1 MNGGELVAETLAHH
15 GSRFLFTLC
24 GGHISPILTACHAR
38 GIRVIDTRNEAAAVF
53 AADAVSRLTGIP
65 GVAAVTAGPGVT
77 NTVTAITNARLAQ
90 SPLVLL
96 GGATAGILKGRGALQ
111 DIDQLAIM
119 RPLTKWCASA
129 SRVRDIPR
137 LVSLAFK
144 RAQSGVAGPVFLE
157 LPVDLL
163 YDEKVVREW
172 FEKSGKA
179 NPLLRWYMSRYLNR
193 QFDDDVAWRRTSPL
207 AAAGEGSARG
217 AGRVTDAAARLRAAQ
232 RPVIVA
238 GSQIATP
245 QSATAVAQACERIG
259 APVFLSGMARG
270 ILGSSSAVQVRH
282 RRKEALRKADLVIL
296 AGVPSDF
303 RLNYGRDIARDA
315 VLVSA
320 NRSLHDLRKN
330 RRPDVALHTDPASF
344 LIALAE
350 IGGVERPDWIGALHA
365 ADEEREVEIR
375 ALAEEKTEF
384 INPVSLCRAIESAV
398 APDSIIIAD
407 GGDFVSTASYIVR
420 PRAPLS
426 WLDPGPYGTLGAGGG
441 FALGAGVV
449 RPGQELW
456 LLYGDGALG
465 FSLAEFDSFA
475 RHRIPVIAVVAND
488 GCWSQIYREQ
498 VEMLGDDTGCM
509 LARSDYHMAAEGLGG
524 KGLLLR
530 EPGAIESTLREAQ
543 RLAAEGWPVLVNA
556 WVGRTAFRKGSISM

>member
-1 MNGGELVAETLAHH
+1 MNGGRLVAETLERH
-15 GSRFLFTLC
+15 GVRFLFTLC

-38 GIRVIDTRNEAAAVF
+38 GIRIVDTRNEASAVF
-53 AADAVSRLTGIP
+53 GADAVSRLTGVP

-111 DIDQLAIM
+111 DIDQLALM
-119 RPLTKWCASA
+119 RPLTKWCTSVQ
-129 SRVRDIPR
+129 RVRDIPR
-137 LVSLAFK
+137 LLTLAFR
-144 RAQSGVAGPVFLE
+144 RARAGVPGPVFLE

-163 YDEKVVREW
+163 YDESVVRGW

-179 NPLLRWYMSRYLNR
+179 GPLMRWYMARYLNR
-193 QFDDDVAWRRTSPL
+193 QFDGQARAPRALKEP
-207 AAAGEGSARG
+207 AATGMNVR
-217 AGRVTDAAARLRAAQ
+217 DAAARLRKAR

-238 GSQIATP
+238 GSQIASAD
-245 QSATAVAQACERIG
+245 SATRVAAALEKIG
-259 APVFLSGMARG
+259 APVYLSGMARG

-282 RRKEALRKADLVIL
+282 RRKEALRQADLVIL
-296 AGVPSDF
+296 AGVPADF
-303 RLNYGRDIARDA
+303 RLNYGRDIAGQA

-320 NRSLHDLRKN
+320 NRSRHDLRKN
-330 RRPDVALHTDPASF
+330 RRPDVALLGDPAAF
-344 LIALAE
+344 LMALAE
-350 IGGVERPDWIGALHA
+350 AGAANWSDWIDTLHR
-365 ADEEREVEIR
+365 ADQEREREIR
-375 ALAEEKTEF
+375 ASAEERSEF
-384 INPVSLCRAIESAV
+384 INPVSLCRAIEEAM
-398 APDSIIIAD
+398 APRSIIIAD

-426 WLDPGPYGTLGAGGG
+426 WLDPGPYGTLGVGGG
-441 FALGAGVV
+441 FALGAGVA
-449 RPGQELW
+449 RPGEELW

-465 FSLAEFDSFA
+465 FSLAEFDSFV
-475 RHRIPVIAVVAND
+475 RHGIPVIAIVAND

-509 LARSDYHMAAEGLGG
+509 LARSDYHLAAEGLGG
-524 KGLLLR
+524 RGLLLQDA
-530 EPGAIESTLREAQ
+530 GAVDSTLREAK
-543 RLAAEGWPVLVNA
+543 RIAAEGRPVLVNA

>member
-1 MNGGELVAETLAHH
+1 MNGGELVAETLARH
-15 GSRFLFTLC
+15 GARFLFTLC

-53 AADAVSRLTGIP
+53 AADAVSRLTGVP

-90 SPLVLL
+90 SPLVLI

-111 DIDQLAIM
+111 DIDQLALM
-119 RPLTKWCASA
+119 RPLTKWSASA
-129 SRVRDIPR
+129 RRVRDIPR

-144 RAQSGVAGPVFLE
+144 RARSGVPGPVFLE

-179 NPLLRWYMSRYLNR
+179 NPLLRWYMSRYLQR
-193 QFDDDVAWRRTSPL
+193 QFEGDVVWRRAPPL
-207 AAAGEGSARG
+207 AAPGEG
-217 AGRVTDAAARLRAAQ
+217 GRRHTHDAATRLRAAR

-238 GSQIATP
+238 GSQIASP
-245 QSATAVAQACERIG
+245 QSATRVAEALERIG

-282 RRKEALRKADLVIL
+282 RRKEALREADLVIL

-303 RLNYGRDIARDA
+303 RLNYGRDIAPDA

-330 RRPDVALHTDPASF
+330 RRPDVALHGDPASF

-350 IGGVERPDWIGALHA
+350 TAAPDYAGWAGALHR
-365 ADEEREVEIR
+365 ADEEREQEIR
-375 ALAEEKTEF
+375 SSAEEKTEF
-384 INPVSLCRAIESAV
+384 INPVSLCRAIENAI
-398 APDSIIIAD
+398 APKSIIIAD

-426 WLDPGPYGTLGAGGG
+426 WLDPGPYGTLGVGGG
-441 FALGAGVV
+441 FALGAGVA
-449 RPGQELW
+449 RPGEELW

-465 FSLAEFDSFA
+465 FSLAEFDSFV

-498 VEMLGDDTGCM
+498 VEMLGDDIGCM
-509 LARSDYHMAAEGLGG
+509 LARSDYHIAAEGLGG

-530 EPGAIESTLREAQ
+530 EAGEIESTLQEAK
-543 RLAAEGWPVLVNA
+543 RVAAEGRPVLVNA